1 MALPLDIMAQ
11 PDPQAA
17 VTSTGDQEA
26 QKDVQLV
33 LRRLE
38 EGKKAR
44 EKFDGNWD
52 EYRAYY
58 KGEQWKDQKNR
69 KNRPVTNIVRPVVQT
84 ILPIM
89 TDNQP
94 GFNVTGKK
102 PQDFQFAETIQ
113 KVDEDMWERRG
124 WNHTLIEKLM
134 DACIIGTGIA
144 KVTWNNDLEDG
155 LGDVDVQRVDP
166 KEIYVPKNAVDFDK
180 NCPWAIHKPLRRLS
194 EIKRRFPEF
203 ADQLTPDSGAELET
217 SKSETYSG
225 RVELV
230 SPVDRKSPIQP
241 YSATAWDDA
250 QEIEIAE
257 MWAESEEMEEFEEE
271 DGEGGKMKGQRKKY
285 PQGCVI
291 TVAVKQKL
299 RLQKIPHPYKDGRKP
314 FVRYVDT
321 IVPGQFWG
329 EGEIEP
335 LMPVQKI
342 INKTVSNILDYMN
355 MCANPVWLVPK
366 SAGINPDKITNA
378 MGLILPY
385 EGDQAPR
392 RDIPP
397 PLPSAFFEFYQA
409 MTQFTDVVSGVHD
422 VTNGRNPTGI
432 TAAQAIQTLQEA
444 AQTRIRLK
452 ERNLN
457 VSLDQLGT
465 LITSRVLQFYR
476 EPRIAKV
483 ADAKGWPQYFE
494 YFIEDVP
501 AAPGV
506 DGQPGQP
513 GGYVM
518 NRRDITVDP
527 ATGQTQSANDYQKS
541 APTEGLFDVKVTA
554 GSSLPFVKAQRS
566 DLAFKLLDAGA
577 IDTQE
582 VLETVD
588 WPNVEEVEQRM
599 QKAKAGK
606 PTSEPPRVSYSAN
619 ATDPNAAA
627 ILESAGI
634 KSQQP
639 PPPQMAPAPQ
649 GVPQ

>member
-17 VTSTGDQEA
+17 INPGSQSSEE
-26 QKDVQLV
+26 QKDVQMV

-44 EKFDGNWD
+44 EKYDCNWD
-52 EYRAYY
+52 EWREYY
-58 KGEQWKDQKNR
+58 KGNQWKDAKNR
-69 KNRPVTNIVRPVVQT
+69 KNRPVTNILRPVVQT

-102 PQDFQFAETIQ
+102 PQDYQFADTIQ
-113 KVDEDMWERRG
+113 KVDEDLWERRG
-124 WNHTLIEKLM
+124 WSHTLIESLM
-134 DACIIGTGIA
+134 DACILGTGIL
-144 KVTWNNDLEDG
+144 KTTWNNDLEDG
-155 LGDVDVQRVDP
+155 LGDVDIQRVDP

-180 NCPWAIHKPLRRLS
+180 NCPWTIHKPLRRLS

-257 MWAESEEMEEFEEE
+257 MWAESEEMEEFDQE
-271 DGEGGKMKGQRKKY
+271 DGEGGQMKGQRLKY

-291 TVAVKQKL
+291 TIAVKQKI
-299 RLQKIPHPYKDGRKP
+299 RLQKIANPYKDGRKP
-314 FVRYVDT
+314 FTRIVNT
-321 IVPGQFWG
+321 IMPGVFWG
-329 EGEIEP
+329 EGEVEP
-335 LMPVQKI
+335 LMPVQKTI
-342 INKTVSNILDYMN
+342 SKTVANIMDYMN

-366 SAGINPDKITNA
+366 ACGINPDKITNA
-378 MGLILPY
+378 MGLILMY
-385 EGDQAPR
+385 DGEVAPR

-397 PLPSAFFEFYQA
+397 PIPSAFFEFYQA
-409 MTQFTDVVSGVHD
+409 MTALVDVVSGVHD

-452 ERNLN
+452 ERNLT
-457 VSLDQLGT
+457 VSLTQLGT

-476 EPRIAKV
+476 SPRIAKV
-483 ADAKGWPQYFE
+483 ADAKGWPTYFE
-494 YFIEDVP
+494 YFIED
-501 AAPGV
+501 APMPS
-506 DGQPGQP
+506 GQS
-513 GGYVM
+513 GYVM
-518 NRRDITVDP
+518 NSRQIQVDP
-527 ATGQTQSANDYQKS
+527 STGQQQAQNDYSKS
-541 APTEGLFDVKVTA
+541 QPTEGLFNIKIEA

-566 DLAFKLLDAGA
+566 ELAFKLQGIGA
-577 IDTQE
+577 IDNHE
-582 VLETVD
+582 VLESVD
-588 WPNVEEVEQRM
+588 WPNVDEVEQRM
-599 QKAKAGK
+599 DKAAQSSAKG
-606 PTSEPPRVSYSAN
+606 EPPRVSYSAN
-619 ATDPNAAA
+619 AADPNAAA
-627 ILESAGI
+627 ILQSAGI
-634 KSQQP
+634 QAQQAP
-639 PPPQMAPAPQ
+639 PPMAPPQPQ
-649 GVPQ
+649 GMP